1 MLITHTGLSTYRIL
15 NPPHPPLSLPI
26 QGTISKSYEI
36 INTDRATLGR
46 ISGTI
51 ARQHGDKGFAGSI
64 KLTLKG
70 SGGQSFGC
78 FCIQGLDVKLVGE
91 ANDYVGKGMNG
102 GDIAIVPPPN
112 SSFKCVHAWVV
123 VSIAVCLSLI
133 HRR

>member
-1 MLITHTGLSTYRIL
+1 MEYRSQDTSTSYLLSVTFS
-15 NPPHPPLSLPI
+15 PSLS

-36 INTDRATLGR
+36 INTDRAALGR
-46 ISGTI
+46 VSGTI

-64 KLTLKG
+64 KLTLQG

-78 FCIQGLDVKLVGE
+78 FCIQGLDVKLIGE

-112 SSFKCVHAWVV
+112 SSFRCVTQSRAP
-123 VSIAVCLSLI
+123 SRCPGFCRTLNK
-133 HRR
+133 